1 LKEYNTFLWQLHDRK
16 WIQPKPLTRR
26 LMIPLTLLIFVCTFG
41 AGLLLYQLHFHYLHD
56 TFHNNIAEL
65 NHDMEVLLNEQ
76 SSALSLAIKP
86 IANDPVVLKA
96 LREGDSNT
104 LLIRWQDVFEKMK
117 EENSLTHFYFLDKN
131 RVCLLRVHNPGKK
144 GDVINR
150 FTALE
155 AEWTHKS
162 SSGLEIGPMGT
173 LTLRVVQPV
182 IVDNELIGYI
192 ELGKEIEDVLQQLHF
207 QSYNHVAVVLH
218 KKGLKHSDW
227 EQGMRLLS
235 REGNWNLLKNDVLI
249 YSSLEKLSPPLV
261 EMMNQ
266 QLEMRQVLKEEDEE
280 VYAQGNTYRVS
291 MVNLKDVSGKEVG
304 NLFIMRNITNENVEF
319 FDETMIGAMLGLV
332 VIGLVTTFVYLLL
345 RRTDKGI
352 KNQQHYLY
360 ESQQRLEQLARHS
373 RSIAWEVDIE
383 GMYTFVS
390 DVAYEVL
397 GYTREE
403 VIGKYF
409 YDFHPISGREAFM
422 KAAFEV
428 FERKE
433 PFSNVKNRAVTKDGI
448 NIWFMTNGIPI
459 ISPDGRL
466 VGYRGNHT
474 DITAWQ
480 KAEDAIIESR
490 NLLNTIIDTI
500 PIRVFWKSKTLR
512 YLGCNTLFAHDAGL
526 KLPQELI
533 GKDDYQMR
541 WAPQADLYREDDH
554 AVMESGESKLFY
566 EEEQTTQDGE
576 SIWLST
582 SKVPLKNSSGE
593 IIGILGTYEDI
604 TAQKEMQLKLLLTAK
619 MLNEAQHFARMGSWS
634 LDLRENT
641 LVWSDEVYRIFE
653 VDSERFGATYETFL
667 SRIHPE
673 DQELV
678 NSAYLNSLKNK
689 QPYEVVH
696 RLLMEDGR
704 IKWVHEVGMN
714 DFDEEGT
721 PLRSMG
727 TVQDISER
735 KTAEEAINRLAFFDS
750 LTALPNRT
758 LLIDRIN
765 QARVLSDRNKQFYAL
780 LFIDLDNFK
789 TLNDTLGHAT
799 GDNLLRQSAQRLM
812 SCVRDEDS
820 VARLGGDEFVV
831 LLSGL
836 GREEQHAAA
845 SCEMI
850 GKKILT
856 VLNVPYELEGTTYQS
871 TASIG
876 ATLFNGD
883 EVSDDEL
890 MKQAD
895 LAMYKSKEGGRN
907 ALSFFDP
914 KMESSLKERA
924 LLEEEIRRGI
934 EEEQFLLYYQ
944 PQVRQDG
951 RAYGVEVLVRWNH
964 PQRGIVSPAEFIP
977 IAEETGLILPLG
989 EWILKTACSQI
1000 TRWAAQEIFKSLS
1013 VAVNVS
1019 ARQFNQN
1026 DFVEQVLK
1034 ILEESGA
1041 APDRLKLELTESLL
1055 IQNVEETIMK
1065 MEHLKAKGVRFS
1077 LDDFGT
1083 GYSSL
1088 SYLKRLPLDQLK
1100 IDQSFVRDVLTDPN
1114 DAILCKSTIALADSM
1129 GLSVIAEGVE
1139 TQEQLDMLLSFGCYA
1154 YQGYWFSRPL
1164 TLEAFEEYQ
1173 RNTILDYL
1181 QEEIKR

>member
-1 LKEYNTFLWQLHDRK
+1 MKEHNTSLWQLSDRK
-16 WIQPKPLTRR
+16 LIQPKPLTRR
-26 LMIPLTLLIFVCTFG
+26 LMIPLTLLIFVCAIG
-41 AGLLLYQLHFHYLHD
+41 IGILLYQQHRHYLHD
-56 TFHNNIAEL
+56 SFHNNITEL

-86 IANDPVVLKA
+86 IANDPSVLKA
-96 LREGDSNT
+96 LRERDSNT
-104 LLIRWQDVFEKMK
+104 LLMRWQDVFERMK
-117 EENSLTHFYFLDKN
+117 NENSLTHFYFLDKN

-144 GDVINR
+144 GDLINR

-192 ELGKEIEDVLQQLHF
+192 ELGKEIEDVLHELHF
-207 QSYNHVAVVLH
+207 QSYNHLAVVLH
-218 KKGLKHSDW
+218 KRVLKRPDW

-249 YSSLEKLSPPLV
+249 YSSLEKLSNPLI

-266 QLEMRQVLKEEDEE
+266 RLELRHMQHESDEE
-280 VYAQGNTYRVS
+280 VSAQGNTYRVS
-291 MVNLKDVSGKEVG
+291 MVTLKDVSGKEVG
-304 NLFIMRNITNENVEF
+304 VLFIMSNITNENVEF
-319 FDETMIGAMLGLV
+319 FDTTIIGGIAGLIL
-332 VIGLVTTFVYLLL
+332 IGLVCAFVYLFL
-345 RRTDKGI
+345 RRTDEGI
-352 KNQQHYLY
+352 KNQQHFLY

-373 RSIAWEVDIE
+373 RSVAWEVDAE
-383 GMYTFVS
+383 GMYTYLSNV
-390 DVAYEVL
+390 VYEVL
-397 GYTREE
+397 GYTSEE
-403 VIGKYF
+403 LIGKYF
-409 YDFHPISGREAFM
+409 YDFHPISGREAFK
-422 KAAFEV
+422 KAAFDV
-428 FERKE
+428 FERHE
-433 PFSNVKNRAVTKDGI
+433 PFSNFKHRAVNKDGI
-448 NIWFMTNGIPI
+448 IIWLMTNGIPI
-459 ISPDGRL
+459 IAPNGRL
-466 VGYRGNHT
+466 LGYRGNHT
-474 DITAWQ
+474 DVTAWQ

-512 YLGCNTLFAHDAGL
+512 FLGCNTLFARDAGL
-526 KLPQELI
+526 ESPLELI
-533 GKDDYQMR
+533 GKDDYQMG
-541 WAPQADLYREDDH
+541 WASQADIYREDDR
-554 AVMESGESKLFY
+554 AVMESGVPKLFY
-566 EEEQTTQDGE
+566 EEEQTTPTGE
-576 SIWLST
+576 TIWLST
-582 SKVPLKNSSGE
+582 SKVPLRNSSGE

-604 TAQKEMQLKLLLTAK
+604 TAQKEMQLKLLLNAK
-619 MLNEAQHFARMGSWS
+619 MLNEAQHFAQMGSWS
-634 LDLRENT
+634 LDLRENI
-641 LVWSDEVYRIFE
+641 LVWSDEVYQIFE
-653 VDSERFGATYETFL
+653 VDSERFGATYEIFL

-678 NSAYLNSLKNK
+678 NSAYLHSLKTK
-689 QPYEVVH
+689 QPYEVIH

-704 IKWVHEVGMN
+704 IKWVHEVGMS
-714 DFDEEGT
+714 DFDDEGI

-735 KTAEEAINRLAFFDS
+735 KSAEEEINRLAFFDS
-750 LTALPNRT
+750 LTKLPNRT

-799 GDNLLRQSAQRLM
+799 GDNLLRQSALRLKT
-812 SCVRDEDS
+812 CVRDEDS
-820 VARLGGDEFVV
+820 IARLGGDEFVV

-836 GREEQHAAA
+836 GSEETYAAS

-850 GKKILT
+850 GKKILA
-856 VLNVPYELEGTTYQS
+856 VLNAPYELEGTTYQS

-876 ATLFNGD
+876 ATLFSGD
-883 EVSDDEL
+883 KVSDDEL

-895 LAMYKSKEGGRN
+895 LAMYKSKEAGRN
-907 ALSFFDP
+907 TLSFFDP

-934 EEEQFLLYYQ
+934 DEEQFLLYYQ
-944 PQVRQDG
+944 PQVDQDG
-951 RAYGVEVLVRWNH
+951 KAYGAEVLVRWNH
-964 PQRGIVSPAEFIP
+964 PQRGVVSPAEFIP

-989 EWILKTACSQI
+989 RWILKTACFQI
-1000 TRWAAQEIFKSLS
+1000 AHWADQEMFNTLS

-1019 ARQFNQN
+1019 ARQFNQK
-1026 DFVEQVLK
+1026 DFVGQVLDV
-1034 ILEESGA
+1034 LEESGA
-1041 APDRLKLELTESLL
+1041 DPRRLKLELTESLL
-1055 IQNVEETIMK
+1055 IQNVEETIVK
-1065 MEHLKAKGVRFS
+1065 MEQLKTKGVRFS

-1100 IDQSFVRDVLTDPN
+1100 IDQSFVSDVLNDPN

-1139 TQEQLDMLLSFGCYA
+1139 TKEQLDILLSFGCYA

-1164 TLEAFEEYQ
+1164 ALDAFEEYQ
-1173 RNTILDYL
+1173 RNAMREHL
-1181 QEEIKR
+1181 QEEIKT